1 MAEHIQRKTDKDTA
15 NIPLWFGEPAKDTFT
30 LANYTAKVNA
40 AQTLLA
46 LNETTA
52 FQYFERSLRGSALS
66 WLHTWLI
73 KNRDSPREWTTVK
86 SAFRQ
91 NFGDSTSAATFAQDI
106 YASNLATFQGDFHK
120 FYAHIARLVELHC
133 EPFIAA
139 RIELGDNHGFTNA
152 QQRRVTQI
160 VTKTYRNV
168 HDKLTIEFFLNG
180 LPKAMFEKVATKP
193 ELVKPSQIIEY
204 LKKCDTVARKDT
216 IVRPPP
222 LQHPQ
227 PTPATFVSPVN
238 DQQVDANVT
247 CTNNGQNRGSFRGR
261 YNNARGRGN
270 YNSARGQTSSYNNQN
285 RKPNLCIYCRKP
297 NHDQE
302 KCNSRIRDN
311 QPCLSPKGVP
321 YWPKNV
327 SAAAPPSNTNE
338 EEQQT
343 TFSVFHNEVL

>member
-1 MAEHIQRKTDKDTA
+1 
-15 NIPLWFGEPAKDTFT
+15 
-30 LANYTAKVNA
+30 
-40 AQTLLA
+40 
-46 LNETTA
+46 
-52 FQYFERSLRGSALS
+52 
-66 WLHTWLI
+66 
-73 KNRDSPREWTTVK
+73 
-86 SAFRQ
+86 
-91 NFGDSTSAATFAQDI
+91 
-106 YASNLATFQGDFHK
+106 
-120 FYAHIARLVELHC
+120 
-133 EPFIAA
+133 
-139 RIELGDNHGFTNA
+139 
-152 QQRRVTQI
+152 
-160 VTKTYRNV
+160 
-168 HDKLTIEFFLNG
+168 
-180 LPKAMFEKVATKP
+180 MFEKVATKP

-247 CTNNGQNRGSFRGR
+247 CTNNGQNIGSFRGR

-327 SAAAPPSNTNE
+327 SAAAPPSNTKE